1 LFLTGGYHFG
11 FLYSLGQSIVLYLFI
26 YFWTV
31 LILLMGVYS
40 IISAII
46 CLILQLPS
54 VWGASFVFCFWVFI
68 LIPFNAITKHLWNF
82 NFNSWPETKP

>member
-31 LILLMGVYS
+31 LILLMGVYYFS
-40 IISAII
+40 YYLPDFAIAI
-46 CLILQLPS
+46 CLGCI
-54 VWGASFVFCFWVFI
+54 FCFLFLGI
-68 LIPFNAITKHLWNF
+68 YFNPI
-82 NFNSWPETKP
+82 